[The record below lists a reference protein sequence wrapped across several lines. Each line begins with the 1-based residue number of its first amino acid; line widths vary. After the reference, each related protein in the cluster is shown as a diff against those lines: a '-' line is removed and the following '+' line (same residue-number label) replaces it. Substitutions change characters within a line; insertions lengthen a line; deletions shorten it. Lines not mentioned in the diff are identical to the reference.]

1 MAIQTHIVGALQAVT
16 VVTSCWYQSLRF
28 YTEGLG
34 YKILQEGE
42 LSTQQKAVY
51 GSQLGQYALLGH
63 DAEGSVVRLIA
74 TKDSEAVP
82 NRIGARPWDNGLCVI
97 EAGTPDVENAYFKVL
112 RARFGAIAPPTEFD
126 CEGPE
131 PLGYV
136 LMRSTAFIG
145 PAGEQMFVTQ
155 IVGRKGGVSLLKEKT
170 VDGINAPANAVLS
183 LASRAQ
189 QQQYAQVLGL
199 VPVND
204 LPLKQP
210 GAASIM
216 GGPADMG
223 FEMCLMGHG
232 MNRIGM
238 EQHIYAPQNPG
249 YDYRTYPCD
258 FSKTGIAS
266 ACWQGQSLD
275 ILRPK
280 LDQYQWPI
288 ISDMGLPVRGQSE
301 PKALVFRGPVGEILE
316 LLY

>member
-1 MAIQTHIVGALQAVT
+1 MTPSDPHIIGALQAVT
-16 VVTSCWYQSLRF
+16 VITNCWTQSVRF

-34 YKILQEGE
+34 YGIIEGGY
-42 LSTQQKAVY
+42 LTARQRSVF
-51 GSQLGQYALLGH
+51 GHQLDKYMLLGH
-63 DAEGSVVRLIA
+63 TEGSVVRLIELHNA
-74 TKDSEAVP
+74 AALP

-97 EAGTPDVENAYFKVL
+97 EAGTPDVSQAYYKVL

-145 PAGEQMFVTQ
+145 PAGEQLFVTQ
-155 IVGRKGGVSLLKEKT
+155 IVGRKGGVSLLKEKS
-170 VDGINAPANAVLS
+170 VDGINAPANAVIS
-183 LASRAQ
+183 LATRAQ
-189 QQQYAQVLGL
+189 QAQYAEVLGI

-232 MNRIGM
+232 LERIGM
-238 EQHIYAPQNPG
+238 EQHVYAPQNPE
-249 YDYRTYPCD
+249 YDFKTYPCD
-258 FSKTGIAS
+258 FTKTGLAS
-266 ACWQGQSLD
+266 ACWQGQELKALKEKLRLKNWEVLSD
-275 ILRPK
+275 I
-280 LDQYQWPI
+280 
-288 ISDMGLPVRGQSE
+288 GLPIRNNPE
-301 PKALVFRGPVGEILE
+301 PTALVFRGPAGEIIE
-316 LLY
+316 LLE